1 MATITLRIPD
11 EDLALIDSEASSNRT
26 QFMLTAARE
35 AALRRRRERL
45 DAEVTRILLEDTERD
60 VAILDD
66 LSDTMADGLE

>member
-11 EDLALIDSEASSNRT
+11 EDLSLIDAEAGNNRT

-35 AALRRRRERL
+35 AALRLRRERL
-45 DAEVTRILLEDTERD
+45 DAEVSRILLEDAERD
-60 VAILDD
+60 LAVLAE